1 MSGYLNLIANGIDN
15 FTPGLAVAGS
25 FMVSYKTGVL
35 TTAAILIHE
44 VPHEIG
50 DFAIL
55 LKSGWCI
62 LTLVRMT
69 IRFENTYCLS
79 VHAQ

>member
-1 MSGYLNLIANGIDN
+1 MTITVSALKVCITPLLMQVVGYLNLIANGIDN
-15 FTPGLAVAGS
+15 FAHGLAVAGS

-35 TTAAILIHE
+35 TTTAILIHE

-55 LKSGWCI
+55 LSSGNF
-62 LTLVRMT
+62 LAR
-69 IRFENTYCLS
+69 
-79 VHAQ
+79 